1 MGARD
6 RWLLGALGAV
16 VLAVFVALAALDD
29 LHHRVPLL
37 LAVYALAFAA
47 YAGAVWVIV
56 TRGCCGRVVLAT
68 VLVVAASARLVLV
81 PSTPVL
87 STDVYRYLWEGR
99 AIDAGFNPFAHA
111 PDDSELAH
119 LRNADY
125 EGVSHK
131 HMETI
136 YPPAAQAVFAL
147 AAALRP
153 TVSMQ
158 KFFFVLFDLGAVLAL
173 FAWLR
178 ARGDD
183 PARAVVYAWNPMV
196 IFETG
201 HSGHVDAVGVF
212 FMVLGLWLVAGDG
225 RLRRATAFVALALS
239 FLAKYAAAVLVPFFA
254 RRRRYLPWLLLAAGV
269 VVAGFLPFVGAGKKL
284 WASLST
290 YSTQWRFNGLAFRA
304 ATAVWDDPVVVRW
317 LLMAAAVVVAV
328 VQAVR
333 QKDAARYTF
342 VTFGAVLLAVP
353 TLYPWYVMWI
363 VPLLCLFVNRAWILF
378 TALVFVSYLV
388 WPIYDRTGV
397 WQLPAWA
404 LVLEYAP
411 FLGLLVFDAFR
422 SRRREVAT

>member
-1 MGARD
+1 VTGAC
-6 RWLLGALGAV
+6 GA
-16 VLAVFVALAALDD
+16 
-29 LHHRVPLL
+29 
-37 LAVYALAFAA
+37 
-47 YAGAVWVIV
+47 
-56 TRGCCGRVVLAT
+56 
-68 VLVVAASARLVLV
+68 
-81 PSTPVL
+81 
-87 STDVYRYLWEGR
+87 
-99 AIDAGFNPFAHA
+99 
-111 PDDSELAH
+111 
-119 LRNADY
+119 
-125 EGVSHK
+125 
-131 HMETI
+131 
-136 YPPAAQAVFAL
+136 
-147 AAALRP
+147 
-153 TVSMQ
+153 
-158 KFFFVLFDLGAVLAL
+158 
-173 FAWLR
+173 
-178 ARGDD
+178 
-183 PARAVVYAWNPMV
+183 
-196 IFETG
+196 
-201 HSGHVDAVGVF
+201 
-212 FMVLGLWLVAGDG
+212 
-225 RLRRATAFVALALS
+225 
-239 FLAKYAAAVLVPFFA
+239 
-254 RRRRYLPWLLLAAGV
+254 
-269 VVAGFLPFVGAGKKL
+269 KL